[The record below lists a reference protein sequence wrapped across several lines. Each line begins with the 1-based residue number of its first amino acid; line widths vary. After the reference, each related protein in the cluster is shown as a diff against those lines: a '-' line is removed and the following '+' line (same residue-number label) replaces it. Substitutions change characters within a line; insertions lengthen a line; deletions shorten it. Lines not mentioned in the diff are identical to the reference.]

1 MDDPRWQQFFRDPQ
15 STQQRRYEVIR
26 AVILDQQ
33 PMAEVATRFG
43 VTYGTVRN
51 FVSQFRACL
60 SQGRMPPFSPRR
72 RAADPPAPSPNH
84 ARFNPPAPMHA
95 CCHAVATSPSA
106 RAWPDSFC
114 SCLCS
119 LSSASSASFV
129 RPAIPVRA

>member
-1 MDDPRWQQFFRDPQ
+1 MDDPRWQQFFGDPQ

-26 AVILDQQ
+26 AVILDQH
-33 PMAEVATRFG
+33 PMAEVAKRFG

-60 SQGRMPPFSPRR
+60 SQGRTPPFSLRR
-72 RAADPPAPSPNH
+72 RAGDPPALPPNRAH
-84 ARFNPPAPMHA
+84 INPPAPMRA
-95 CCHAVATSPSA
+95 CCHVIATSPSA
-106 RAWPDSFC
+106 RVWPGSSC

-119 LSSASSASFV
+119 RSSASIASFV